1 MNASST
7 KRSLKSH
14 YQSLAIGLSQ
24 CKNDSEMSEALKFSM
39 MSAQGE
45 GISPVRFFS
54 RLINDSH
61 WLDFFNRD
69 DAARALNRLIN
80 QLENQLEDSSAA
92 KDSNPIKARPH
103 SLNRILPASINQ
115 ALIKK
120 NFEHFAQLMHIHHC
134 DSIPKD
140 PQWLTRSSAIE
151 NYIWANIKS
160 KEDLVEIGKYARIE
174 LQPNRL
180 NLCAD
185 FNRHYI
191 QTSRLD
197 RELPASNDPE
207 QPFNSFMALM
217 TILELAKKQDFKN
230 AVYCASALFNN
241 PCIMK
246 SNLNAFHVLYIIE
259 ALQPALKIKRFKES
273 IAQLTRDID
282 QCLSR
287 LAIENEKVMMKITQF
302 ERNFKEDLLYRSGC
316 PLLAQLVF
324 KYSFQEA
331 RLEDYFLKANARY
344 PGMTIND
351 VMSVYTRTQEKH
363 MRMHSLSCMSLM
375 PYLTYAVHTC
385 QRLYFSK
392 HDQSTTPSIEIST
405 LSHFYEWH
413 KIFKENKHNQD
424 KRRLMISMLSDMI
437 ISATRYIESSKN
449 LFAGARDIKALVR
462 LLPDYVDIKI
472 LNELPIYNRNKLC
485 EDLSL

>member
-1 MNASST
+1 MNASNA

-14 YQSLAIGLSQ
+14 YQSLAISLSQ
-24 CKNDSEMSEALKFSM
+24 CKTDSEMSEALKFSLI
-39 MSAQGE
+39 SAQGDS
-45 GISPVRFFS
+45 ISPVRFIS
-54 RLINDSH
+54 RLINDNN
-61 WLDFFNRD
+61 WLDFFSRN

-80 QLENQLEDSSAA
+80 QLENQLEDSSTTD
-92 KDSNPIKARPH
+92 DSNPIKARPH

-115 ALIKK
+115 ALIEKS
-120 NFEHFAQLMHIHHC
+120 FERFAQLMHIHHC

-140 PQWLTRSSAIE
+140 QQWLTRSSAIE
-151 NYIWANIKS
+151 DYLWANIKS

-174 LQPNRL
+174 LKPSRL
-180 NLCAD
+180 NLCAE

-191 QTSRLD
+191 QASRLD
-197 RELPASNDPE
+197 RELPASNDSE

-241 PCIMK
+241 PCLMK

-259 ALQPALKIKRFKES
+259 ALQPALKIKSLKE
-273 IAQLTRDID
+273 IIGQLTRDID
-282 QCLSR
+282 QCVSK
-287 LAIENEKVMMKITQF
+287 LANDNEKVMIKITQI
-302 ERNFKEDLLYRSGC
+302 ERTFKEDLLYRSGC

-331 RLEDYFLKANARY
+331 RHEDYFLKANARY

-351 VMSVYTRTQEKH
+351 VMSVYTRTHEKH

-375 PYLTYAVHTC
+375 PYLTYAVHTG
-385 QRLYFSK
+385 QRLNFDN
-392 HDQSTTPSIEIST
+392 HDQSTAPSIEIST
-405 LSHFYEWH
+405 LSQFYEWH
-413 KIFKENKHNQD
+413 KIFKENKHNED
-424 KRRLMISMLSDMI
+424 NRRLMISMLSDMI
-437 ISATRYIESSKN
+437 ISATRYIESSNN
-449 LFAGARDIKALVR
+449 LFAGARDIKTLVK

-472 LNELPIYNRNKLC
+472 LNALPIYNRNKLDA
-485 EDLSL
+485 ELSL